1 MKNITLI
8 ILILFSTGSFAKILD
23 QAIVIIENDVITQ
36 AEYQNRLKFV
46 IDQYRLTGNPLPNDL
61 DAFRQQILDQMI
73 ITRLQMHYAQNN
85 GLIVKEW
92 MVDKA
97 MENMAQK
104 SKVTLSEFREEMIQ
118 KGVDY
123 NTYRNVIK
131 QELATREVQRRIIS
145 ERIKISK
152 KEIFNLFSE
161 LSRVKLN

>member
-46 IDQYRLTGNPLPNDL
+46 IDQYRLTGNPLPNDF

-85 GLIVKEW
+85 GLIVK
-92 MVDKA
+92 
-97 MENMAQK
+97 
-104 SKVTLSEFREEMIQ
+104 
-118 KGVDY
+118 
-123 NTYRNVIK
+123 
-131 QELATREVQRRIIS
+131 
-145 ERIKISK
+145 
-152 KEIFNLFSE
+152 
-161 LSRVKLN
+161 